1 MDTKIKNASH
11 EHTLNDIKE
20 ALLPWVF
27 HPTKIIIQIDDQMYE
42 IINKAFYEEAY
53 KHKQSCE
60 EETKPDAPVG
70 ANDADAEQK
79 ATESPVEESGSK
91 DA

>member
-1 MDTKIKNASH
+1 MDTKIKNADH

-27 HPTKIIIQIDDQMYE
+27 HPTKITIQIDDQMYE

-60 EETKPDAPVG
+60 EETEPDAPVG
-70 ANDADAEQK
+70 AKDADAEQK
-79 ATESPVEESGSK
+79 ATQSPVEGSGSK
-91 DA
+91 